1 MRANSRFLLFG
12 IIAVF
17 LLTACGGGS
26 YTNNN
31 PSPMPQPQSAAQV
44 SLSVTDAPPAGVTV
58 LSFEVSI
65 TGATL
70 NPGNVDLL
78 AGKNLFAWR

>member
-1 MRANSRFLLFG
+1 MGANSPFLLFG
-12 IIAVF
+12 IIGVF

-31 PSPMPQPQSAAQV
+31 PSPMPQPQSAAHV
-44 SLSVTDAPPAGVTV
+44 NLSVTDAPPAGVAV

-65 TGATL
+65 TGATKGDDVL
-70 NPGNVDLL
+70 FGPGPDELL
-78 AGKNLFAWR
+78 ER